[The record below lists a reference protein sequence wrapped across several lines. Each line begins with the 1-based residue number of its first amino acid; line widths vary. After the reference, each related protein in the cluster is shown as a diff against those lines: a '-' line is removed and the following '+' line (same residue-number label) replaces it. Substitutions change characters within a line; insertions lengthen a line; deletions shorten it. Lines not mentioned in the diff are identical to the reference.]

1 MKKKDDAASAKQTA
15 SLTAVMG
22 AAMFFLAVVLARS
35 AVVQLQA
42 EKAVTG
48 SISVIGAV
56 LFLGTSIMML
66 GDLRKLRKQKTKPQE
81 D

>member
-1 MKKKDDAASAKQTA
+1 MKRKDDAASAKQTA

-35 AVVQLQA
+35 AIVQLQA

-66 GDLRKLRKQKTKPQE
+66 GDLRKLRKHKTKPQE

>member
-1 MKKKDDAASAKQTA
+1 MKRKDDAASAKQTA

-66 GDLRKLRKQKTKPQE
+66 GDLRKLRKHKTKPQE